1 MVVEATSEQ
10 GTEVTYTVSAEDNVD
25 GTATLEEDGTTH
37 TQDDVG
43 GDITITCELSSG
55 SSSSCSIYFFWSV
68 GTLTFATRRRKS
80 FIA

>member
-43 GDITITCELSSG
+43 GDITITCEPSSG
-55 SSSSCSIYFFWSV
+55 SSSSCSIY
-68 GTLTFATRRRKS
+68 
-80 FIA
+80 